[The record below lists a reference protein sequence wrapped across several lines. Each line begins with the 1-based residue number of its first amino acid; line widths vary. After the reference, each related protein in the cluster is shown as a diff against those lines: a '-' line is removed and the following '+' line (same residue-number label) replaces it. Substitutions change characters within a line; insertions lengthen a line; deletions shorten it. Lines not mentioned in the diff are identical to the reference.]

1 MLRDPPLF
9 TDRIQGT
16 RRMSVTRICWQ
27 NLARAIS
34 AAMAITA
41 FVHPAPAA
49 DKAYGEYL
57 ASECAGCH
65 RPTGPQVGGVRVI
78 HGMEH
83 AALVKA
89 LKEYRDKTRPNNVMQ
104 NVAGKLL
111 DDDIEALA
119 AYYSSLAK

>member
-1 MLRDPPLF
+1 M
-9 TDRIQGT
+9 TDMNGT
-16 RRMSVTRICWQ
+16 GTFSRGFWRAG
-27 NLARAIS
+27 LAMTGLAGLI
-34 AAMAITA
+34 M
-41 FVHPAPAA
+41 PAPAA

-78 HGMEH
+78 HGMDH
-83 AALVKA
+83 AAIVKA
-89 LKEYRDKTRPNNVMQ
+89 LKEYRDKSRSNNVMQ
-104 NVAGKLL
+104 NVAGKLV

>member
-1 MLRDPPLF
+1 MNATGSYMHGWAHAGL
-9 TDRIQGT
+9 
-16 RRMSVTRICWQ
+16 
-27 NLARAIS
+27 
-34 AAMAITA
+34 AAMALAATA
-41 FVHPAPAA
+41 MPAPAA

-83 AALVKA
+83 AAIVKA

-104 NVAGKLL
+104 NVAGKLV

>member
-1 MLRDPPLF
+1 MQQRGAMQMMGPWAF
-9 TDRIQGT
+9 ARIP
-16 RRMSVTRICWQ
+16 
-27 NLARAIS
+27 ARAGL
-34 AAMAITA
+34 AMMASMLMATS
-41 FVHPAPAA
+41 APAA

-89 LKEYRDKTRPNNVMQ
+89 LKEYRDKTRSNNVMQ

>member
-1 MLRDPPLF
+1 MRHEPAWQKKAFRGMATMTKDRMMLRRAAAACL
-9 TDRIQGT
+9 TL
-16 RRMSVTRICWQ
+16 
-27 NLARAIS
+27 LALALLAS
-34 AAMAITA
+34 
-41 FVHPAPAA
+41 PAPAA

-104 NVAGKLL
+104 NVAGKLQ

>member
-1 MLRDPPLF
+1 MRHDQARRTRAFGGVTDMNGTGNFLRAC
-9 TDRIQGT
+9 T
-16 RRMSVTRICWQ
+16 RAGLAAIGLAGLVT
-27 NLARAIS
+27 S
-34 AAMAITA
+34 AQ
-41 FVHPAPAA
+41 AA

-83 AALVKA
+83 AAVVKA

-104 NVAGKLL
+104 NVAGKLV

>member
-1 MLRDPPLF
+1 MRGSTRAGLAALGMAGLI
-9 TDRIQGT
+9 TGT
-16 RRMSVTRICWQ
+16 E
-27 NLARAIS
+27 
-34 AAMAITA
+34 
-41 FVHPAPAA
+41 AA

-83 AALVKA
+83 AAIVKA

-104 NVAGKLL
+104 NVAGKLV
-111 DDDIEALA
+111 DEDIEALA